1 MGREIVSSAAA
12 TSDAPA
18 GQSRYGSP
26 SWTETETDRPAP
38 EATERALG
46 ILARW
51 LVRAAQDQPAAT
63 SGTPAQK
70 PQTSRHLP
78 PAPREK
84 RLDSLL

>member
-1 MGREIVSSAAA
+1 MTGREIVSSAAA

-46 ILARW
+46 ILAHW
-51 LVRAAQDQPAAT
+51 LVRAAPVRAAKSVRT
-63 SGTPAQK
+63 GS
-70 PQTSRHLP
+70 SR
-78 PAPREK
+78 
-84 RLDSLL
+84 